1 MTFKMKGFS
10 GFGNSPMKQVTIKPL
25 VNKRFKKK
33 KIKDV
38 SKKTALEGLAEGAA
52 NILKPN
58 TTKTKSVKYD
68 ADGYPIGTRRVDA
81 DGYVYTIDE
90 SGNKKYNTPKQD
102 KKERQPKRQPERK
115 RKKNKKIT
123 GIF

>member
-1 MTFKMKGFS
+1 MKGFS

-68 ADGYPIGTRRVDA
+68 ADGYPIGTRRVDP
-81 DGYVYTIDE
+81 DGYVYTTDKY
-90 SGNKKYNTPKQD
+90 GNKIYTQ
-102 KKERQPKRQPERK
+102 KKDNVKTTKPVKRRPPSD
-115 RKKNKKIT
+115 I
-123 GIF
+123 